1 MYVCAEERSTNIA
14 ISILFAQF
22 LLSISPGVTHAR
34 MQHHSGS
41 CAIKITALCGHLP
54 EITVATLLFRDFSAT
69 ENGQFKRLGAHRI
82 KNNIGLTPR
91 VMDCFRN
98 ELHKWEPSS
107 SLSSLSRWP
116 RSRFRKYFSS
126 DFNYFARNIRILQA
140 ILSDVISRWKMR
152 SNNFISLKYRT
163 NS

>member
-1 MYVCAEERSTNIA
+1 MQMSDPGKWLITSVLSAAHQFFINSAYVHVCAEERSTNIA

-22 LLSISPGVTHAR
+22 LLSISPGVAHAR

-54 EITVATLLFRDFSAT
+54 EITVATLLFRDFSAA
-69 ENGQFKRLGAHRI
+69 ENGQFKWLGAHRV
-82 KNNIGLTPR
+82 KNNIELTPR

-98 ELHKWEPSS
+98 ELHKWESSSPS

-116 RSRFRKYFSS
+116 RSRFRKHFSS
-126 DFNYFARNIRILQA
+126 DFN
-140 ILSDVISRWKMR
+140 
-152 SNNFISLKYRT
+152 
-163 NS
+163 